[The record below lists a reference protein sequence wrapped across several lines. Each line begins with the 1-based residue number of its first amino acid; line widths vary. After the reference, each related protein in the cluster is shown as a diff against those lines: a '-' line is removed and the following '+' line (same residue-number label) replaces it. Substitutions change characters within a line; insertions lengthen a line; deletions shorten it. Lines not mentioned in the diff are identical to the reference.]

1 MHDDWR
7 VQVTVGDRATAV
19 ALAERLSSGELEHG
33 LAGAAGDRVIVSAD
47 VDDREVFL
55 YAGSREQVSGA
66 VDAVQ
71 ALAAREGW
79 TVVTAVRRWHPDAES
94 WEDPDAPLPD
104 GDGERSLEHAA
115 LVERER
121 AEAASVGWT
130 AYEVR
135 VSCPSHR
142 ETVALAGRLR
152 EEGISCVRRWRY
164 LLLGAADEDA
174 ARALAD
180 RIGAWVPPGTT
191 VTVEGSA
198 AAIAAETPSSP
209 FAVFGG
215 RGG

>member
-7 VQVTVGDRATAV
+7 VQVSVGDRATAV
-19 ALAERLSSGELEHG
+19 ALAELLSGGEFEHE
-33 LAGAAGDRVIVSAD
+33 LADAAGERVIVSAD
-47 VDDREVFL
+47 VEDREVFL
-55 YAGSREQVSGA
+55 YAASREQATRA

-71 ALAAREGW
+71 ALAVREGW
-79 TVVTAVRRWHPDAES
+79 TVVTTVRRWHPDAEA
-94 WEDPDAPLPD
+94 WEDPDAPLPA

-142 ETVALAGRLR
+142 ETVALADRLR
-152 EEGISCVRRWRY
+152 EEGLACVRRWRY
-164 LLLGAADEDA
+164 LLIGAADEDA

-180 RIGAWVPPGTT
+180 RLGTLVPAGAT

-198 AAIAAETPSSP
+198 AAIAAETPASP

-215 RGG
+215 LGG